1 METTIFETIADYGVL
16 GIVCIAMG
24 WMLYKY
30 WLKDQQEKKRLIER
44 LEECNDKIKEYAD
57 KQEDN

>member
-1 METTIFETIADYGVL
+1 METTIFETLVDYGVL
-16 GIVCIAMG
+16 GILCIAMA

-30 WLKDQQEKKRLIER
+30 WHKDQQEKKRLIER

-57 KQEDN
+57 NEKGD